1 MTATASM
8 PFPREPA
15 NYDEVS
21 MQQSMLFSDSLKD
34 LKNLRKQ
41 LYSAA
46 EYFELSYTNDDQK
59 HIVVNTLK
67 DYAIKALVNTVDHLG
82 SVTYKVNDLLDEKV
96 DEVSGTELRVSCIEQ
111 RLRTCQE
118 YIDREGISQQSLV
131 INTPN
136 YHKRYILPVGETMH
150 GAVRT
155 KSKYQ
160 GCSLD
165 DGDEWHQFKNEVTNH
180 GDINLNN
187 ICSKG
192 RSPSPSP
199 KLAQQPGNFS
209 FSGNIMRKDL
219 ERRTVSPHRFP
230 LLRSGSL
237 SSKPTTPK
245 VQILAPQIEAGQ
257 PPQTRLLE
265 GNRIFLNLESQL
277 QCGFALRKKVP
288 KTAVNNTP
296 AKVNVCSK
304 LCSVDASQR
313 KMICCILIWMNTD
326 GNQGGVERRA
336 AGKVPFRPP
345 LPTLF
350 VFLSGD
356 SLKELYHF
364 VFPFRPQFHI
374 PF

>member
-1 MTATASM
+1 METMTATASM

-165 DGDEWHQFKNEVTNH
+165 DGDEWHQFKNAIRATIRETPPPSIL
-180 GDINLNN
+180 G
-187 ICSKG
+187 KG

-209 FSGNIMRKDL
+209 FSGNIPKKDL

-237 SSKPTTPK
+237 SSKPTTPRSSNPSTPNRSRPTTPNPS
-245 VQILAPQIEAGQ
+245 LGRQ
-257 PPQTRLLE
+257 PYISEPRKSASMRIRVEKESPKDSGEQYPSKSKRLLK
-265 GNRIFLNLESQL
+265 
-277 QCGFALRKKVP
+277 ALLSRRK
-288 KTAVNNTP
+288 
-296 AKVNVCSK
+296 SK
-304 LCSVDASQR
+304 KDD
-313 KMICCILIWMNTD
+313 M
-326 GNQGGVERRA
+326 
-336 AGKVPFRPP
+336 
-345 LPTLF
+345 
-350 VFLSGD
+350 
-356 SLKELYHF
+356 LYTYLDEY
-364 VFPFRPQFHI
+364 
-374 PF
+374 